1 MAAGRKLLLFR
12 FGSGH
17 ERREEHDKG
26 KPSAGSSATSVKR
39 LTLARRV
46 STSQWSYELLLD
58 GVTHGWFVT
67 RPIYLPDDS
76 NIGPQRSATGTDT
89 FAIWVQSL
97 SFCLLSRTRE
107 VTPREQN
114 IPFHSIPKMCKRTRG
129 VLISQGTRNDN
140 CGVGPKAAA
149 VDRGP
154 GPSHIENP
162 VSWLDRNRLAA
173 FTSLLTSP
181 RALMVESRVSVV
193 TKAASRTAA
202 VFCHRPPSGARDA
215 KRACRAYVAPRQRV
229 D

>member
-1 MAAGRKLLLFR
+1 MVLRVAARWRYSRLVRHPGDPTGAKYSIPFPRCA
-12 FGSGH
+12 
-17 ERREEHDKG
+17 REHVAY
-26 KPSAGSSATSVKR
+26 SY
-39 LTLARRV
+39 LTLHIYIVRNNN
-46 STSQWSYELLLD
+46 TS
-58 GVTHGWFVT
+58 
-67 RPIYLPDDS
+67 P
-76 NIGPQRSATGTDT
+76 
-89 FAIWVQSL
+89 SL
-97 SFCLLSRTRE
+97 R
-107 VTPREQN
+107 
-114 IPFHSIPKMCKRTRG
+114 
-129 VLISQGTRNDN
+129 QGTRNDN